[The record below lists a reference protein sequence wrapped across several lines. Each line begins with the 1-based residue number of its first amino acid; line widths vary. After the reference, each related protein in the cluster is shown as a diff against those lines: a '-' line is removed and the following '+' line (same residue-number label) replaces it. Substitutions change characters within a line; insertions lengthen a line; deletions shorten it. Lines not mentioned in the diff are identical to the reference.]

1 MENNWLTTAWQLLV
15 LRGALAVVF
24 GIMAIAWPLST
35 ALALVT
41 LWGIWA
47 LVDGVSSISQAFMR
61 PNPTVV
67 KLALSVLGVIAV
79 GAGLFAIFHPVSAGV
94 TLAWVLGIWLIARA
108 AMELVLAFSG
118 ESQAPRWL
126 LVLSAALD
134 FLLGILFVANP
145 GRSALGIT
153 TFLGILA
160 LVWGAVFIAV
170 GLAARRELT
179 STAGP
184 AAPAV

>member
-1 MENNWLTTAWQLLV
+1 MDSTWLGTAWKLLV
-15 LRGALAVVF
+15 ARGVLAVVF

-47 LVDGVSSISQAFMR
+47 LLDGISSISQAVAR

-67 KLALSVLGVIAV
+67 KLALGLLGAVAVL
-79 GAGLFAIFHPVSAGV
+79 AGLFAIFHPVSAGL

-108 AMELVLAFSG
+108 AMEAVLAFSG
-118 ESQAPRWL
+118 ASAAPRGML
-126 LVLSAALD
+126 LLSAALD
-134 FLLGILFVANP
+134 LLLGILFVANP

-160 LVWGAVFIAV
+160 LIWGAVFIGV
-170 GLAARRELT
+170 GLAARRE
-179 STAGP
+179 STDAGA

>member
-1 MENNWLTTAWQLLV
+1 MDTTWLATAWKLLV
-15 LRGALAVVF
+15 ARGVLAIVF

-47 LVDGVSSISQAFMR
+47 LVDGISSLSQADAR
-61 PNPTVV
+61 PNPAVV
-67 KLALSVLGVIAV
+67 KLALGALGVIAV
-79 GAGLFAIFHPVSAGV
+79 LAGIFAIFHPVSAGL

-118 ESQAPRWL
+118 ASAAPRGL
-126 LVLSAALD
+126 LLLSAAMDL
-134 FLLGILFVANP
+134 LLGILFVSHP

-153 TFLGILA
+153 TFLGVLA
-160 LVWGAVFIAV
+160 LVWGGVFIAV
-170 GLAARRELT
+170 GLAARREST
-179 STAGP
+179 TAGT